1 MEAGGLRSGKN
12 ALQVGEHGL
21 HHGGDGTCLVV
32 LGSLDGFAGHES
44 QLLKTCSVHFERRN
58 QCVDLAQRQGVVAV
72 RCFIYMSYLR
82 LLDNGFRCF

>member
-1 MEAGGLRSGKN
+1 MVQSDTIAESGCGLRSGKN

-21 HHGGDGTCLVV
+21 HHGGDGTCPVV

-58 QCVDLAQRQGVVAV
+58 QCGNTPTCVGKTVPQSASPARG
-72 RCFIYMSYLR
+72 
-82 LLDNGFRCF
+82 